1 MARILVVDD
10 EGQVRGAIKRALEH
24 DGHEV
29 TVAVDGLDGA
39 RSVRSV
45 AVDLVLIDVHMPE
58 MDGIELLIN
67 VKAAAPTM
75 PVIVMSG
82 GDQSRRLD
90 LLKDATLLGATGI
103 LAKPFTLEEL
113 REAVTRAL
121 ETHERGGEST
131 R

>member
-10 EGQVRGAIKRALEH
+10 QREVRSAVQRALERG
-24 DGHEV
+24 GHEV
-29 TVAVDGLDGA
+29 MVAVDGLDGVRA
-39 RSVRSV
+39 VRS
-45 AVDLVLIDVHMPE
+45 APVDLALIDIHMPE

-67 VKAAAPTM
+67 FKAAAPSM

-82 GDQSRRLD
+82 SEQSRRLD
-90 LLKDATLLGATGI
+90 LLKDASLLGATGI

-121 ETHERGGEST
+121 DQVPGGNRPT
-131 R
+131 

>member
-1 MARILVVDD
+1 VARILVVDD
-10 EGQVRGAIKRALEH
+10 EREIRKAVQRALER

-39 RSVRSV
+39 RAVRSL
-45 AVDLVLIDVHMPE
+45 AVDLALIDIHMPE
-58 MDGIELLIN
+58 MDGIELLVN
-67 VKAAAPTM
+67 LKAAAPTM

-103 LAKPFTLEEL
+103 LAKPFTLDEL

-121 ETHERGGEST
+121 GAHGQPDSQ
-131 R
+131 

>member
-10 EGQVRGAIKRALEH
+10 QREVRSAVQRALERG
-24 DGHEV
+24 GHEV
-29 TVAVDGLDGA
+29 TVAVNGLDGVRA
-39 RSVRSV
+39 VRS
-45 AVDLVLIDVHMPE
+45 APVDLALIDIHMPE

-67 VKAAAPTM
+67 FKAAAPGM

-82 GDQSRRLD
+82 SEQSRRLD
-90 LLKDATLLGATGI
+90 LLQDASLLGATGI

-121 ETHERGGEST
+121 DQAPGGNGPP
-131 R
+131 

>member
-1 MARILVVDD
+1 VARILVVDD
-10 EGQVRGAIKRALEH
+10 EGQVRGAIKRALER

-29 TVAVDGLDGA
+29 TMAVDGLDGA

-45 AVDLVLIDVHMPE
+45 EVDLALIDIHMPE

-75 PVIVMSG
+75 PVIIMSG

-90 LLKDATLLGATGI
+90 LLKDARLLGATGI
-103 LAKPFTLEEL
+103 LAKPFTLAEL

-121 ETHERGGEST
+121 EARERGGEST